1 MILNIDKI
9 SKTYG
14 ERTLFADA
22 SLRIEARQRYALVG
36 PNGAGKTTMMN
47 IIAGLESPDSGTVTF
62 SKGIRVGYLEQ
73 ESIEM
78 DGKSVLAE
86 VMASV
91 ADVSQMGKRLEE
103 IEKELEQADD
113 ASSGALLEE
122 YGKLRNRYEAR
133 DGYNIESKAHRVLF
147 GLGFHEQDLT
157 RSTDE
162 FSGGWQMRISLAKL
176 LLRQPDLLL
185 LDEPTNHLDLESV
198 RWLENFLRSYS
209 AAVLVVSHDRAFM
222 NAMVDHVAEIANG
235 KLDLYVGN
243 YDAFLKQ
250 RKERREQLIAMKE
263 AQDKEIAHMNV
274 FIEKFRYKASKAKQV
289 QDRVKKLE
297 KIQRIVIPDEKK
309 PVHFK
314 FPQPKRTGDCVM
326 HLENVSK
333 SYGRKLVYNDLNLD
347 IWRGEKVALVGP
359 NGSGKST
366 LLKMIAG
373 QEKPTSGHLVN
384 GTHVHVSYFAQHQL
398 EELNLKNTVFAEL
411 DSAAPAWTRTQ
422 VQSLLGAFLFHG
434 DDVEKRVSVLSGGEK
449 ARLALAKMLVSPTPL
464 LCLDEPTNHL
474 DISSVDVLEQAL
486 KSFKGTFVI
495 ISHDEHLIRKIATR
509 ILYIKDGVMTDY
521 QGDYDYFLYKSG
533 QTDINGNP
541 TMSAEE
547 ANRKLSKRDSS
558 LNDAGQHGASGG
570 GGVAGGRGAGSG
582 GAGSTGAAGVNVGE
596 HPGSGR
602 NGAGEHPGSVDAAFE
617 AGAAGATAGGSTAA
631 ESAGA
636 ATNTGEPSL
645 KSTGETV
652 RTPFELSANLGAA
665 TKGSAPKSKE
675 QKRAEAQKRN
685 AIYRKLKNERAR
697 LAELEE
703 RMPKDEA
710 RYNELVE
717 LMADETLY
725 ADKDKFNAAL
735 AEFNEI
741 KVRMQADEEE
751 WLKISTQIEDELK
764 NAGIAT

>member
-243 YDAFLKQ
+243 YDAFLRQ

-333 SYGRKLVYNDLNLD
+333 SYGKKLVYNDLNLD

-558 LNDAGQHGASGG
+558 LNDAGQHGAFGD
-570 GGVAGGRGAGSG
+570 R
-582 GAGSTGAAGVNVGE
+582 
-596 HPGSGR
+596 
-602 NGAGEHPGSVDAAFE
+602 AGEHPGSIDAAFE
-617 AGAAGATAGGSTAA
+617 AGATEAGGAA
-631 ESAGA
+631 E
-636 ATNTGEPSL
+636 NTGTPNTAGEPSL

>member
-422 VQSLLGAFLFHG
+422 VQSLLGAFLFNG

-617 AGAAGATAGGSTAA
+617 AGAAEAGGAA